1 MQTNSHSTHQKKR
14 MVELS
19 IHDDTFVVDVLGSH
33 KFFALKSQLRVPLT
47 HVRSARHDPEHAERW
62 WHGIKLPGTDI
73 PGFFVAG
80 TFWTTDGWRFWDVRH
95 AENAVTIELHDER
108 LAEIIV
114 EVEDP
119 EGVVAMINEAI
130 KRVP

>member
-1 MQTNSHSTHQKKR
+1 
-14 MVELS
+14 MVEIS
-19 IHDDTFVVDVLGSH
+19 IEEDTLVIDALGSH
-33 KFFALKSQLRVPLT
+33 NFFALKSQLRVPLT

-62 WHGIKLPGTDI
+62 WHGLKLPGTDI

-80 TFWTTDGWRFWDVRH
+80 TFWTSDGWRFWDVRH

-119 EGVVAMINEAI
+119 EGVVAMINTTVRRA
-130 KRVP
+130 P

>member
-1 MQTNSHSTHQKKR
+1 
-14 MVELS
+14 MVEIS
-19 IHDDTFVVDVLGSH
+19 IHDDALVVDVLGSH
-33 KFFALKSQLRVPLT
+33 KLFALKSELTVPLM
-47 HVRSARHDPEHAERW
+47 HVKGARHDPAHADRW
-62 WHGIKLPGTDI
+62 WHGLKMPGTDI

-95 AENAVTIELHDER
+95 PQNAITIELNHEE

-119 EGVVAMINEAI
+119 DGLVTMINDAV
-130 KRVP
+130 RRMP

>member
-1 MQTNSHSTHQKKR
+1 M
-14 MVELS
+14 
-19 IHDDTFVVDVLGSH
+19 
-33 KFFALKSQLRVPLT
+33 PLT
-47 HVRSARHDPEHAERW
+47 HVRSARHEPGHAERW
-62 WHGIKLPGTDI
+62 WHGLKLPGTDI

-95 AENAVTIELHDER
+95 AANAITIELRDEQ

-119 EGVVAMINEAI
+119 DGVVAMINEAI
-130 KRVP
+130 KRMP

>member
-1 MQTNSHSTHQKKR
+1 
-14 MVELS
+14 MVTIS
-19 IHDDTFVVDVLGSH
+19 IHDDTLVVFVLGSH
-33 KFFALKSQLRVPLT
+33 KFFALKSQLLVPLS

-62 WHGIKLPGTDI
+62 WHGLKLPGTDI

-95 AENAVTIELHDER
+95 AENAVTIELHDDT

-119 EGVVAMINEAI
+119 EGAVTMINEAI

>member
-1 MQTNSHSTHQKKR
+1 
-14 MVELS
+14 MVTLS
-19 IHDDTFVVDVLGSH
+19 IHDDTLVVFVLGSH
-33 KFFALKSQLRVPLT
+33 KVFALKSQLLVPLS
-47 HVRSARHDPEHAERW
+47 HVRSARHDPEYAERW

-80 TFWTTDGWRFWDVRH
+80 TFRTTDGWRFWDVRH
-95 AENAVTIELHDER
+95 TENAVTIELHDDH

-119 EGVVAMINEAI
+119 EGVVTMINEAI
-130 KRVP
+130 RRIP